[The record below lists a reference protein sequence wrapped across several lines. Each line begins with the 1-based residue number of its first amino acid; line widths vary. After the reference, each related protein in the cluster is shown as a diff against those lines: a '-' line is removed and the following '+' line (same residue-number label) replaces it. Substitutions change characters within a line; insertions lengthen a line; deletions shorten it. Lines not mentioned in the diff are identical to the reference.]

1 MIFKKIDFIS
11 PEITL
16 FYKGSLSHSSIISG
30 VISFISCS
38 IIICI
43 SFYCFLGLIYREKDC
58 PKIANN
64 NQYIEDA
71 GIFPLNS
78 SSLFHFISIVEDSNQ
93 PNYEDFDF
101 TSFNLIGIENNGQNM
116 ENGNDITK
124 YNHWL
129 YGFCSKEND
138 IKGIENLV
146 TQHFFTKSACIR
158 KYFDSSSQNYYE
170 IGDKNFRWPTLE
182 HGTFNPQNKIYSLI
196 VYKCDQN
203 ILNNI
208 FGKGH
213 KCKND
218 EEIEEIINKKG
229 LIHFNFIDHYVD
241 ILKYE
246 EPIKKYFYRIENT
259 IDKDNY
265 SINNINFNPILIKTQ
280 NGIIFDHYEYKMSYS
295 YERND
300 VFIKQVKGKIYMQY
314 SLWLNNR
321 VNYHERIYKKLSV
334 SLTTLGGVAN
344 SIILIAS
351 FINKLI
357 NQFTILKDIQSIL
370 NSSHISIDEINQ
382 PKKNIELK
390 KISNINPKNIEN
402 NSINKNID
410 KTDISSRTNLEII
423 EKNNSIIS
431 KEEKKE
437 KQKNNDENNNKV
449 DKNEQQ
455 NFNKNNEHNNQEE
468 KILFWKFLVHKFSC
482 GKKNHHLQLY
492 EDFREKIISV
502 ENLIQINLNTH
513 NILKLKDK
521 IYEV

>member
-1 MIFKKIDFIS
+1 MILKKIDFIS

-30 VISFISCS
+30 IISLISCL
-38 IIICI
+38 IIACI
-43 SFYCFLGLIYREKDC
+43 SFYCFLGLFDRENDDC

-71 GIFPLNS
+71 GVFPLNS
-78 SSLFHFISIVEDSNQ
+78 SSLFHFISFVEDGNQ
-93 PNYEDFDF
+93 PYYEDFDF
-101 TSFNLIGIENNGQNM
+101 TSFNLIGFENYGQNL
-116 ENGNDITK
+116 ENGNDLTK

-129 YGFCSKEND
+129 YGFCSKETD
-138 IKGIENLV
+138 AKGIETLV

-182 HGTFNPQNKIYSLI
+182 HGTFNLKNKLYSLI
-196 VYKCDQN
+196 MYKCDQK

-208 FGKGH
+208 LGKEY

-218 EEIEEIINKKG
+218 TEIENIINKRG

-241 ILKYE
+241 ILKFK
-246 EPIKKYFYRIENT
+246 EPIKKHFYRIENT
-259 IDKDNY
+259 IDKDSY

-280 NGIIFDHYEYKMSYS
+280 KGIIFDNYEYKISYS
-295 YERND
+295 FERND
-300 VFIKQVKGKIYMQY
+300 VFIKLIKGKIYMEY

-321 VNYHERIYKKLSV
+321 ANFYERIYKKISE
-334 SLTTLGGVAN
+334 SLTTMGGTAN

-351 FINKLI
+351 FINRII
-357 NQFTILKDIQSIL
+357 NKFTVLKDIQSIL
-370 NSSHISIDEINQ
+370 NSSNVNIDEISQ

-390 KISNINPKNIEN
+390 KISNLNEKNSK
-402 NSINKNID
+402 NSSIIKNID
-410 KTDISSRTNLEII
+410 KTDISSRTNLEIFD
-423 EKNNSIIS
+423 KNSDIS

-437 KQKNNDENNNKV
+437 KSINNFENNKKE
-449 DKNEQQ
+449 DKEGKS
-455 NFNKNNEHNNQEE
+455 FNKSNEHNNQKEE
-468 KILFWKFLVHKFSC
+468 IIFWKFLVYKLSC
-482 GKKNHHLQLY
+482 GKKNNHFKLY

-502 ENLIQINLNTH
+502 ENLIQSSLNSH
-513 NILKLKDK
+513 NILKFKNK

>member
-1 MIFKKIDFIS
+1 MFFKKIDFIS

-38 IIICI
+38 IIVCL
-43 SFYCFLGLIYREKDC
+43 SFYCFLGLFDREKDC
-58 PKIANN
+58 PTIANN
-64 NQYIEDA
+64 NQYTEDA
-71 GIFPLNS
+71 GIFSLNS
-78 SSLFHFISIVEDSNQ
+78 SSLFHFISIVRDGNQ
-93 PNYEDFDF
+93 PFYEDFDF
-101 TSFNLIGIENNGQNM
+101 TSFNLIGFENYGQNM
-116 ENGNDITK
+116 ENGVDITQ

-158 KYFDSSSQNYYE
+158 KYFDSSTQKYYE

-196 VYKCDQN
+196 LYKCDQE

-218 EEIEEIINKKG
+218 EEIEKVINKRG
-229 LIHFNFIDHYVD
+229 LIHFNFIDHFVD

-280 NGIIFDHYEYKMSYS
+280 KGIIFDNYENKISYS

-300 VFIKQVKGKIYMQY
+300 VFIKLIKGKIYMEY

-321 VNYHERIYKKLSV
+321 VNYYERIYKKLSV
-334 SLTTLGGVAN
+334 SLTTMGGTVN

-351 FINKLI
+351 FINKII
-357 NQFTILKDIQSIL
+357 NQFTALKDIQSVL
-370 NSSHISIDEINQ
+370 NSSHVSIDEINK

-390 KISNINPKNIEN
+390 KISNLNPKDLEY

-423 EKNNSIIS
+423 DKNSMIS

-437 KQKNNDENNNKV
+437 KQINNVENNNKE
-449 DKNEQQ
+449 DKNEQK
-455 NFNKNNEHNNQEE
+455 NINKSNEYNNQKE
-468 KILFWKFLVHKFSC
+468 KIIFWKFLIHKFSC
-482 GKKNHHLQLY
+482 GKKNRHLKLY

-513 NILKLKDK
+513 NILKFKDK
-521 IYEV
+521 VYEV